1 MANLRVAVLLS
12 GGGTTLQNLIDC
24 RAAGTLPVDFAI
36 VVSSRADAFGL
47 ERARRAG
54 IPTAV
59 VPSKDFRRD
68 GFMDWDA
75 MSAQINA
82 ILLPLDL
89 DLVCLAGFMCF
100 YRIPEGLSGKVVN
113 IHPALLPAFGGRG
126 MWGHHVHEAV
136 RRSGV
141 KISGCTVHFVT
152 NEYDSG
158 PLIVQRAC
166 PVRAADSAADIA
178 ARVFKEECQ
187 AYPEAIRLIAAGRA
201 RVRDGIVDIDDEHD

>member
-1 MANLRVAVLLS
+1 MSDLKIVVLLS

-24 RAAGTLPVDFAI
+24 RAAGNLPVDI
-36 VVSSRADAFGL
+36 SLVISSRADAKGL

-59 VPSKDFRRD
+59 VPSRECRRAD
-68 GFMDWDA
+68 GAPDWDA
-75 MSAQINA
+75 MSERINA
-82 ILLPLDL
+82 LVLPQNP

-100 YRIPEGLSGKVVN
+100 YKIPEPLTGKVIN

-126 MWGHHVHEAV
+126 MWGHHVHAAV
-136 RRSGV
+136 KASGV
-141 KISGCTVHFVT
+141 KLSGCTVHFVT

-158 PLIVQRAC
+158 PIIIQRAC
-166 PVRAADSAADIA
+166 PVFAEDDADAIA

-187 AYPEAIRLIAAGRA
+187 AYPEAIRLIAAGR
-201 RVRDGIVDIDDEHD
+201 VKTDGRIVKISG

>member
-24 RAAGTLPVDFAI
+24 RAAGKLPVDFAV
-36 VVSSRADAFGL
+36 VVSSRANAFGL

-59 VPSKDFRRD
+59 VPSRDFRRD
-68 GFMDWDA
+68 GLMDWDA
-75 MSAQINA
+75 MSERINA
-82 ILLPLDL
+82 ILLPLQL

-100 YRIPEGLSGKVVN
+100 YRIPAALSGKVVN

-136 RRSGV
+136 RKSGV

-158 PLIVQRAC
+158 PIIVQRAC
-166 PVRAADSAADIA
+166 PVTSADSAADIA
-178 ARVFKEECQ
+178 ARVFQEECR

-201 RVRDGIVDIDDEHD
+201 HVRDGIVDIDEEDD